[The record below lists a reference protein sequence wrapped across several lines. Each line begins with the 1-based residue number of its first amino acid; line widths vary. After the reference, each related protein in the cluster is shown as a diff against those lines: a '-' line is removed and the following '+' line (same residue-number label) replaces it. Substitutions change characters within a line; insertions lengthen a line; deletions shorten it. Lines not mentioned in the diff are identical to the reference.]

1 MGLALAI
8 TAGLCYFIGT
18 SRVGS
23 GTYHSLGSGVWIGM
37 ICGLVYGDVARGLLI
52 GACINLVYLGVIAP
66 GGQIPAD
73 EVLASSIAI
82 PLALQGQLAPEIA
95 VTLAM
100 PFGLLGVFLD
110 QIRRTTNI
118 YWLHRADHYAAEGNE
133 RGIYLC
139 GTWFPLA
146 VSFIIR
152 FIPVFVLQY
161 FGATAIYAV
170 LNILPGWLTGGFS
183 IAGGILPAMGFA
195 IILKTIGNK
204 SLLPYFFIGF
214 FAVKYLEINTMAA
227 SIFGACFALI
237 SYFSN
242 SQKKEVS
249 ING

>member
-1 MGLALAI
+1 MSFALAI
-8 TAGLCYFIGT
+8 TAGLCYFIGA

-37 ICGLVYGDVARGLLI
+37 ICGLVFGDVARGLLI

-73 EVLASSIAI
+73 EILASSIAI
-82 PLALQGQLAPEIA
+82 PLALQGNLSPEIA

-118 YWLHRADHYAAEGNE
+118 YWLHKADNYAAQGNE
-133 RGIYLC
+133 RGIFLC

-161 FGATAIYAV
+161 YGANAIYVV
-170 LNILPGWLTGGFS
+170 LNILPNWLIGGFS
-183 IAGGILPAMGFA
+183 IAGGILPAIGFA

-204 SLLPYFFIGF
+204 SLMPYFFLGF
-214 FAVKYLEINTMAA
+214 FAIQYLHINTMAA
-227 SIFGACFALI
+227 SIFGSCIALI

-242 SQKKEVS
+242 SQGKDAA
-249 ING
+249 